1 MRFSA
6 IVSGSKLP
14 NWILRIKESSANG
27 KWQEVVSHYHEIKKA
42 GIQTVDVSVFPP
54 ILKAWSFLS
63 HRHGKSLHACLI
75 KQGFDSFTSIGN
87 SIMGFYIR
95 CGDFDIAVD
104 VFNSMRRSRDSVS
117 WNILIHGHLD
127 NGALVAGLWWFT
139 NARVAGFE
147 PNISTM
153 VLVIQACRILGTK
166 HDGLILH
173 GYLIKS
179 GFWAISSVQNSL
191 LSMYVDA
198 DMECAR
204 ELFDEMHEKDV
215 IAWSVMIGGYL
226 QWEEPQVGLQ
236 MFRKMVLV
244 PGIEPDG
251 VVMVS
256 VLKACAS
263 SRDVCTGRLV
273 HGLVIHRGFDCDLF
287 VENSLI
293 DMYSK
298 CKDAGSAFKVFN
310 EISQRNNVSWNSMLS
325 GFVLNENYSE
335 AQSLISSM
343 RKERVETDEVT
354 LVNILQICKYFVH
367 PFHCKSIHCVMI
379 RRGSEANE
387 LVLSALIDAYAK
399 CYLIEIAWEVFARMR
414 RRDVVSWS
422 TMISGFAHCGKPDE
436 AIAVYQEMDRDLVKP
451 NVITIINLLEAC
463 SVTAELKRS
472 KWAHGVAIRQGFASE
487 VTVGTAVVDMYS
499 KCGEIL
505 ASRRAFDQLA
515 LKNIVTWSAMIAAY
529 GMNGLAH
536 EALALFA
543 EMKRHGLK
551 PNPVT
556 TLSVLAAC
564 SHGGLV
570 EEGLSLFK
578 SMVQEL
584 GLEPGFEHY
593 SCMVDMLGRA
603 GKLDTAIEVIKAMPD
618 NLKNG
623 ASIWGS
629 LLSACRSYGLTE
641 LGKEAISR
649 VLELEPSNSAGYLVA
664 SSMYAA
670 DGLWDDA
677 ARIRVL
683 AKEKGVKVVAG
694 YSLVHIDNKA
704 CRFVAGDG
712 SHPRSDEIFSM
723 AQQLHDCIKIDEKKE
738 GNTWLAVIECLT

>member
-1 MRFSA
+1 
-6 IVSGSKLP
+6 
-14 NWILRIKESSANG
+14 
-27 KWQEVVSHYHEIKKA
+27 
-42 GIQTVDVSVFPP
+42 
-54 ILKAWSFLS
+54 
-63 HRHGKSLHACLI
+63 
-75 KQGFDSFTSIGN
+75 
-87 SIMGFYIR
+87 
-95 CGDFDIAVD
+95 
-104 VFNSMRRSRDSVS
+104 
-117 WNILIHGHLD
+117 
-127 NGALVAGLWWFT
+127 
-139 NARVAGFE
+139 
-147 PNISTM
+147 
-153 VLVIQACRILGTK
+153 
-166 HDGLILH
+166 
-173 GYLIKS
+173 
-179 GFWAISSVQNSL
+179 
-191 LSMYVDA
+191 
-198 DMECAR
+198 
-204 ELFDEMHEKDV
+204 
-215 IAWSVMIGGYL
+215 
-226 QWEEPQVGLQ
+226 
-236 MFRKMVLV
+236 
-244 PGIEPDG
+244 
-251 VVMVS
+251 
-256 VLKACAS
+256 
-263 SRDVCTGRLV
+263 
-273 HGLVIHRGFDCDLF
+273 
-287 VENSLI
+287 
-293 DMYSK
+293 
-298 CKDAGSAFKVFN
+298 
-310 EISQRNNVSWNSMLS
+310 
-325 GFVLNENYSE
+325 
-335 AQSLISSM
+335 
-343 RKERVETDEVT
+343 
-354 LVNILQICKYFVH
+354 
-367 PFHCKSIHCVMI
+367 
-379 RRGSEANE
+379 
-387 LVLSALIDAYAK
+387 
-399 CYLIEIAWEVFARMR
+399 MR